1 MYSISMRKIIHVDM
15 DCFFAAVEMRDNPA
29 LVSLPLAIGSPAER
43 RGVIA
48 TCNYVARRYG
58 VRSAMAT
65 AHAFRL
71 CPRLV
76 LLPGRMSVYSA
87 VSRQVMQIFARYSP
101 IIEPVSID
109 EAYLDVSDSPLFQ
122 GSATRIAE
130 AIRADILQELQL
142 TASAGVAPNKFLA
155 KIASEQ
161 NKPDGLFVLSP
172 AEVPQFIQQLALSR
186 IPGIGGKTAERLSQ
200 LGLHTCAD
208 VQQFPRRQLLYLLG
222 KTGLMLLE
230 RAYGIDERPL
240 QTSRERKSVGV
251 ETTFATDIVHE
262 EQGHAMLPDLLNEL
276 SKRLQR
282 REWQGQIARQ
292 GVKIKF
298 ADFQQTTVER
308 SVSAFS
314 PHLFDELLHEAWL
327 RGGGKP
333 VRLVGINIGLPAAS
347 NTLQLPLD
355 LQ

>member
-1 MYSISMRKIIHVDM
+1 MRKIIHVDM
-15 DCFFAAVEMRDNPA
+15 DCFFAAVEMRDNPT
-29 LVSLPLAIGSPAER
+29 LVSLPLAIGGAAER

-65 AHAFRL
+65 AYALRL

-76 LLPGRMSVYSA
+76 LLPGRMALYSE
-87 VSRQVMQIFARYSP
+87 VSRQVMRIFARYSQ

-109 EAYLDVSDSPLFQ
+109 EAYLDVSDSTLFQ

-130 AIRADILQELQL
+130 AIRADIRQELQL

-172 AEVPQFIQQLALSR
+172 ADVPPFVRQLALSK
-186 IPGIGGKTAERLSQ
+186 IPGIGGKTAERLAQ

-251 ETTFATDIVHE
+251 ETTFPIDIVNE
-262 EQGHAMLPDLLNEL
+262 EQGHAMLPELLAEL

-298 ADFQQTTVER
+298 SDFHQTTVER
-308 SVSAFS
+308 SVNRFS
-314 PHLFDELLHEAWL
+314 PQLYDELLHEAWL

-333 VRLVGINIGLPAAS
+333 VRLVGISIGLPEAA
-347 NTLQLPLD
+347 NVLQLPLD

>member
-1 MYSISMRKIIHVDM
+1 MRKIIHVDM

-29 LVSLPLAIGSPAER
+29 LVSLPLAIGGSAER

-65 AHAFRL
+65 AYALRL

-76 LLPGRMSVYSA
+76 LLPGRMALYSE
-87 VSRQVMQIFARYSP
+87 VSRQVMRIFARYSQ
-101 IIEPVSID
+101 IIEQVSID
-109 EAYLDVSDSPLFQ
+109 EAYLDVSDSTLFQ

-130 AIRADILQELQL
+130 AIRADIRQELQL

-172 AEVPQFIQQLALSR
+172 AGVPPFVRQLALSK
-186 IPGIGGKTAERLSQ
+186 IPGIGGKTAERLVQ

-251 ETTFATDIVHE
+251 ETTFPIDIVQE
-262 EQGHAMLPDLLNEL
+262 EQGHAMLPELLAEL

-298 ADFQQTTVER
+298 SDFHQTTVER
-308 SVSAFS
+308 SVNRFS
-314 PHLFDELLHEAWL
+314 PQLYDELLHEAWL

-333 VRLVGINIGLPAAS
+333 VRLVGISIGLPEAA
-347 NTLQLPLD
+347 NVLQLPLD

>member
-1 MYSISMRKIIHVDM
+1 MRKIIHVDM

-29 LVSLPLAIGSPAER
+29 LVSLPLAIGGTAER

-65 AHAFRL
+65 AHALRL

-76 LLPGRMSVYSA
+76 LLPGRMALYSE
-87 VSRQVMQIFARYSP
+87 VSRQVMRIFARYSQ
-101 IIEPVSID
+101 IIEQVSID
-109 EAYLDVSDSPLFQ
+109 EAYLDVSDSTLFQ

-130 AIRADILQELQL
+130 AIRADIRQELQL

-172 AEVPQFIQQLALSR
+172 ADVPPFVRQLALSK
-186 IPGIGGKTAERLSQ
+186 IPGIGGKTAERLAQ

-251 ETTFATDIVHE
+251 ETTFPIDIVNE
-262 EQGHAMLPDLLNEL
+262 EQGHAMLPELLAEL

-298 ADFQQTTVER
+298 SDFHQTTVER
-308 SVSAFS
+308 SVNRFS
-314 PHLFDELLHEAWL
+314 SQLYDELLHEAWL

-333 VRLVGINIGLPAAS
+333 VRLVGISIGLPEAA
-347 NTLQLPLD
+347 NVLQLPLD

>member
-1 MYSISMRKIIHVDM
+1 MRKIIHVDM

-29 LVSLPLAIGSPAER
+29 LVSLPLAIGSSAER

-65 AHAFRL
+65 AYALRL

-76 LLPGRMSVYSA
+76 LLPGRMAIYRD
-87 VSRQVMQIFARYSP
+87 VSRQVMQIFSRYSD

-109 EAYLDVSDSPLFQ
+109 EAYIDVTDSPLLQ

-130 AIRADILQELQL
+130 SIRADIQRELSL

-155 KIASEQ
+155 KIASER

-172 AEVPQFIQQLALSR
+172 ADVSDFVQHLALSR
-186 IPGIGGKTAERLSQ
+186 ISGIGGKTAERLAA

-208 VQQFPRRQLLYLLG
+208 VQQFPRRQLLHQFG

-230 RAYGIDERPL
+230 RAYGMDDRPL
-240 QTSRERKSVGV
+240 NTSRERKSVGV
-251 ETTFATDIVHE
+251 ETTLPVDILSE
-262 EQGHAMLPDLLNEL
+262 EQGHAMLPELLAEL

-282 REWQGQIARQ
+282 REWQGKIARQ

-298 ADFQQTTVER
+298 SDFHQTTVER
-308 SVSAFS
+308 SISSFT
-314 PHLFDELLHEAWL
+314 PQLYDELLHEAWL

-333 VRLVGINIGLPAAS
+333 VRLVGISVGLPAAENS
-347 NTLQLPLD
+347 LQLALD
-355 LQ
+355 LQQTDPQ

>member
-1 MYSISMRKIIHVDM
+1 M
-15 DCFFAAVEMRDNPA
+15 
-29 LVSLPLAIGSPAER
+29 
-43 RGVIA
+43 
-48 TCNYVARRYG
+48 
-58 VRSAMAT
+58 
-65 AHAFRL
+65 
-71 CPRLV
+71 
-76 LLPGRMSVYSA
+76 
-87 VSRQVMQIFARYSP
+87 
-101 IIEPVSID
+101 
-109 EAYLDVSDSPLFQ
+109 FQ

-130 AIRADILQELQL
+130 AIRADIRQELQL

-172 AEVPQFIQQLALSR
+172 ADVPPFVRQLALSK
-186 IPGIGGKTAERLSQ
+186 IPGIGGKTAERLAQ

-251 ETTFATDIVHE
+251 ETTFPIDIVQE
-262 EQGHAMLPDLLNEL
+262 EQGHAMLPELLAEL

-298 ADFQQTTVER
+298 SDFHQTTVER
-308 SVSAFS
+308 SVNRFS
-314 PHLFDELLHEAWL
+314 PQLYDELLHEAWL

-333 VRLVGINIGLPAAS
+333 VRLVGISIGLPEAA
-347 NTLQLPLD
+347 NVLQLPLD

>member
-1 MYSISMRKIIHVDM
+1 MRKIIHVDM

-29 LVSLPLAIGSPAER
+29 LVSLPLAIGGAAEH

-65 AHAFRL
+65 AHALRL

-76 LLPGRMSVYSA
+76 LLPGRMALYSE
-87 VSRQVMQIFARYSP
+87 VSRQVMRIFARYSQ
-101 IIEPVSID
+101 IIEQVSID
-109 EAYLDVSDSPLFQ
+109 EAYLDVSDSTLFQ

-130 AIRADILQELQL
+130 AIRADIRQELQL

-172 AEVPQFIQQLALSR
+172 ADVPPFVRQLALSK
-186 IPGIGGKTAERLSQ
+186 IPGIGGKTAERLAQ

-251 ETTFATDIVHE
+251 ETTFPIDIVQE
-262 EQGHAMLPDLLNEL
+262 EQGHAMLPELLAEL

-298 ADFQQTTVER
+298 SDFHQTTVER
-308 SVSAFS
+308 SVNRFS
-314 PHLFDELLHEAWL
+314 PQLYDELLHEAWL

-333 VRLVGINIGLPAAS
+333 VRLVGISIGLPEAA
-347 NTLQLPLD
+347 NVLQLPLD

>member
-1 MYSISMRKIIHVDM
+1 MRKIIHVDM

-76 LLPGRMSVYSA
+76 LLPGRMSVYRD
-87 VSRQVMQIFARYSP
+87 VSRQVMQIFSRYSQ

-109 EAYLDVSDSPLFQ
+109 EAYLDVSDSSLYQ

-130 AIRADILQELQL
+130 AIRADILNELQL

-172 AEVPQFIQQLALSR
+172 ADVPEFVQQLALSR
-186 IPGIGGKTAERLSQ
+186 IPGIGAKTAERLAQ

-208 VQQFPRRQLLYLLG
+208 VQRFPRRQLLYLLG
-222 KTGLMLLE
+222 KTGMLLLE
-230 RAYGIDERPL
+230 
-240 QTSRERKSVGV
+240 
-251 ETTFATDIVHE
+251 
-262 EQGHAMLPDLLNEL
+262 LLSEL
-276 SKRLQR
+276 AKRLQR
-282 REWQGQIARQ
+282 REWHGQIVRQ

-298 ADFQQTTVER
+298 SDFHQTTVER
-308 SVSAFS
+308 SVQQFS
-314 PHLFDELLHEAWL
+314 PQLYDELLHEAWL

-333 VRLVGINIGLPAAS
+333 VRLVGINIGLPETT

>member
-1 MYSISMRKIIHVDM
+1 MRKIIHVDM
-15 DCFFAAVEMRDNPA
+15 DCFFAAVEMRDNPT
-29 LVSLPLAIGSPAER
+29 LVSLPLAIGGAAER

-65 AHAFRL
+65 AHALRL

-76 LLPGRMSVYSA
+76 LLPGRMALYSE
-87 VSRQVMQIFARYSP
+87 VSRQVMRIFARYSQ

-109 EAYLDVSDSPLFQ
+109 EAYLDVSDSTLFQ

-130 AIRADILQELQL
+130 AIRADIRQELQL

-172 AEVPQFIQQLALSR
+172 ADVPPFVRQLALSK
-186 IPGIGGKTAERLSQ
+186 IPGIGGKTAERLAQ

-251 ETTFATDIVHE
+251 ETTFPIDIVQE
-262 EQGHAMLPDLLNEL
+262 EQGHAMLPELLAEL

-298 ADFQQTTVER
+298 SDFHQTTVER
-308 SVSAFS
+308 SVNRFS
-314 PHLFDELLHEAWL
+314 PQLYDELLHEAWL

-333 VRLVGINIGLPAAS
+333 VRLVGISIGLPEAA
-347 NTLQLPLD
+347 NVLQLPLD

>member
-1 MYSISMRKIIHVDM
+1 MRKIIHVDM

-76 LLPGRMSVYSA
+76 LLPGRMALYRDI
-87 VSRQVMQIFARYSP
+87 SRQVMQIFSRYSQ
-101 IIEPVSID
+101 IIEQVSID
-109 EAYLDVSDSPLFQ
+109 EAYLDVSDSKLFQ

-130 AIRADILQELQL
+130 AIRADIRQELQL

-172 AEVPQFIQQLALSR
+172 TDVPQFVRQLALSK
-186 IPGIGGKTAERLSQ
+186 IPGIGGKTAERLAQ

-251 ETTFATDIVHE
+251 ETTFPVDIVSE
-262 EQGHAMLPDLLNEL
+262 AQGHAMLPELLDEL

-298 ADFQQTTVER
+298 SDFHQTTVER
-308 SVSAFS
+308 SVNRFS
-314 PHLFDELLHEAWL
+314 PQLFDELLHEAWL

-333 VRLVGINIGLPAAS
+333 VRLVGISIGLPEAA
-347 NTLQLPLD
+347 NALQLPLD

>member
-1 MYSISMRKIIHVDM
+1 MRKIIHVDM
-15 DCFFAAVEMRDNPA
+15 DCFFAAVEMRDNPT
-29 LVSLPLAIGSPAER
+29 LVSLPLAIGGAAER

-65 AHAFRL
+65 AHALRL

-76 LLPGRMSVYSA
+76 LLPGRMALYSE
-87 VSRQVMQIFARYSP
+87 VSRQVMRIFARYSQ

-109 EAYLDVSDSPLFQ
+109 EAYLDVSNSTLFQ

-130 AIRADILQELQL
+130 AIRADIRQELQL

-172 AEVPQFIQQLALSR
+172 ADVPPFVRQLALSK
-186 IPGIGGKTAERLSQ
+186 IPGIGGKTAERLAQ

-251 ETTFATDIVHE
+251 ETTFPIDIVNE
-262 EQGHAMLPDLLNEL
+262 EQGHAMLPELLAEL

-298 ADFQQTTVER
+298 SDFHQTTVER
-308 SVSAFS
+308 SVNRFS
-314 PHLFDELLHEAWL
+314 PQLYDELLHEAWL

-333 VRLVGINIGLPAAS
+333 VRLVGISIGLPEAA
-347 NTLQLPLD
+347 NVLQLPLD

>member
-1 MYSISMRKIIHVDM
+1 M

-76 LLPGRMSVYSA
+76 LLPGRMSVYRD
-87 VSRQVMQIFARYSP
+87 VSRQVMQIFSRYSQ

-109 EAYLDVSDSPLFQ
+109 EAYLDVSDSSLYQ

-130 AIRADILQELQL
+130 AIRADILNELQL

-172 AEVPQFIQQLALSR
+172 ADVPEFVQQLALSR
-186 IPGIGGKTAERLSQ
+186 IPGIGAKTAERLAQ

-208 VQQFPRRQLLYLLG
+208 VQRFPRRQLLYLLG
-222 KTGLMLLE
+222 KTGMLLLE
-230 RAYGIDERPL
+230 
-240 QTSRERKSVGV
+240 
-251 ETTFATDIVHE
+251 
-262 EQGHAMLPDLLNEL
+262 LLSEL
-276 SKRLQR
+276 AKRLQR
-282 REWQGQIARQ
+282 REWHGQIVRQ

-298 ADFQQTTVER
+298 SDFHQTTVER
-308 SVSAFS
+308 SVQQFS
-314 PHLFDELLHEAWL
+314 PQLYDELLHEAWL

-333 VRLVGINIGLPAAS
+333 VRLVGINIGLPETT